1 METNC
6 TYLPYYQTNYFSNI
20 VIDYVNADKKLQQFY
35 NYPVSIEG
43 IKQSIKARSAF
54 PQQRE
59 VLVQELKNQY
69 EGIPQPAKLSEN
81 IRSLLQPN
89 TFTITTA
96 HQPNIFTGPLYF
108 IYKLLH
114 VIKIGDEL
122 NKQLPGYHFVP
133 VYYMGSEDAD
143 LEEVGSITI
152 DGVQYTW
159 QTKQTGAV
167 GRMKVDKAFISMIDA
182 MYGQVGVLP
191 YGDEIVQLFK
201 KIYTLGKPI
210 QQATLEL
217 VSHLFGQYGLVTLL
231 PDSKNLKKLFQPV
244 IERELRERF
253 SHNAVTATLTELE
266 KNYKIQAGG
275 RELNLFYLIDDE
287 RERIEV
293 EGLRFKV
300 EKLKLKW
307 TEEEILKELDEHP
320 ERFSPNVILRGAF
333 QETILPNIA
342 FIGGGG
348 ELAYWLELKN
358 VFVSLNVPY
367 PLLVLRNSF
376 LLVEEKY
383 EQMVRNLGL
392 QLKDIFQQEH
402 ELMNKIVT
410 GRAENKV
417 RLNGELQKI
426 EDLYNEVM
434 TLASNVD
441 LTLKEHV
448 AALKTKAVHRL
459 QELEKKMLRAEKRKH
474 STELNQLQKIKAVLF
489 PHNSLQERTEN
500 ISGFY
505 ARYGKNII
513 DILLKNSTAFNQ
525 EFCILCLHN

>member
-1 METNC
+1 
-6 TYLPYYQTNYFSNI
+6 
-20 VIDYVNADKKLQQFY
+20 
-35 NYPVSIEG
+35 
-43 IKQSIKARSAF
+43 
-54 PQQRE
+54 
-59 VLVQELKNQY
+59 
-69 EGIPQPAKLSEN
+69 
-81 IRSLLQPN
+81 
-89 TFTITTA
+89 
-96 HQPNIFTGPLYF
+96 
-108 IYKLLH
+108 
-114 VIKIGDEL
+114 
-122 NKQLPGYHFVP
+122 
-133 VYYMGSEDAD
+133 
-143 LEEVGSITI
+143 
-152 DGVQYTW
+152 
-159 QTKQTGAV
+159 
-167 GRMKVDKAFISMIDA
+167 
-182 MYGQVGVLP
+182 
-191 YGDEIVQLFK
+191 
-201 KIYTLGKPI
+201 
-210 QQATLEL
+210 
-217 VSHLFGQYGLVTLL
+217 
-231 PDSKNLKKLFQPV
+231 
-244 IERELRERF
+244 
-253 SHNAVTATLTELE
+253 
-266 KNYKIQAGG
+266 
-275 RELNLFYLIDDE
+275 
-287 RERIEV
+287 
-293 EGLRFKV
+293 
-300 EKLKLKW
+300 
-307 TEEEILKELDEHP
+307 
-320 ERFSPNVILRGAF
+320 
-333 QETILPNIA
+333 
-342 FIGGGG
+342 
-348 ELAYWLELKN
+348 LAYWLELKN

-505 ARYGKNII
+505 SRSRYGKNII

>member
-6 TYLPYYQTNYFSNI
+6 TYLPYHQTNYFSKI
-20 VIDYVNADKKLQQFY
+20 AIDYINADKKLQPFY
-35 NYPVSIEG
+35 KYPVSIEG
-43 IKQSIKARSAF
+43 IKQSIEARKLF
-54 PQQRE
+54 PQERE
-59 VLVQELKNQY
+59 VLVRELKSQY
-69 EGIPQPAKLSEN
+69 EGIPQPAKISEN
-81 IRSLLQPN
+81 VQSLLQPN
-89 TFTITTA
+89 AFTITTA

-114 VIKIGDEL
+114 VIKIADEL
-122 NKQLPGYHFVP
+122 NKQLTEYYFVP

-143 LEEVGSITI
+143 LDEVGSIAV

-182 MYGQVGVLP
+182 MYGQLGVLP

-201 KIYTLGKPI
+201 KIYSVDKTI
-210 QQATLEL
+210 EQATLEL
-217 VSHLFGQYGLVTLL
+217 VNHLFGAYGLVTLL
-231 PDSKNLKKLFQPV
+231 PDNITLKKLFQPA
-244 IERELRERF
+244 IEKELKEGF
-253 SHNAVTATLTELE
+253 SHEEVTATLTELE
-266 KNYKIQAGG
+266 KNYKIQAEG
-275 RELNLFYLIDDE
+275 RELNLFYLIDDK

-293 EGLRFKV
+293 EGLKFKV
-300 EKLKLKW
+300 QNLKLEW
-307 TEEEILKELDEHP
+307 TGEEILKELDEHP

-348 ELAYWLELKN
+348 ELAYWLELKS
-358 VFVSLNVPY
+358 VFASINVPY

-376 LLVEEKY
+376 LIVEEKH
-383 EQMVRNLGL
+383 EQMVHNLGL
-392 QLKDIFQQEH
+392 QLEDMFHPEH

-410 GRAENKV
+410 NRSENKV

-434 TLASNVD
+434 NLASNVD

-448 AALKTKAVHRL
+448 AALKTRAVNRL
-459 QELEKKMLRAEKRKH
+459 QELEKKMLRAEKRKYN
-474 STELNQLQKIKAVLF
+474 TELNQLQKIKSVLF

-500 ISGFY
+500 ICGFY
-505 ARYGKNII
+505 AKYGKGFI
-513 DILLKNSTAFNQ
+513 DILLESSGAFNQ
-525 EFCILCLHN
+525 EFGILSLHA